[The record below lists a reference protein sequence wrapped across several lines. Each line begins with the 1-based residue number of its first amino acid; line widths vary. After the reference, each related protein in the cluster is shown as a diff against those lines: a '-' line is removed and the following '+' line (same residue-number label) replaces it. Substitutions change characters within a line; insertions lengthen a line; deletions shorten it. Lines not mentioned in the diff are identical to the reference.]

1 MGTPFDLGKSQC
13 HISRTAKNDP
23 KTSDI
28 FKIMEELLENI
39 SLLENCAR
47 IRQRNDSI
55 SQLGKLKNCI
65 AVRLFGMKTGC

>member
-23 KTSDI
+23 KSSDI

-39 SLLENCAR
+39 SIDGDERKKTANRVKDPSEMIEKGWMRGL
-47 IRQRNDSI
+47 S
-55 SQLGKLKNCI
+55 LKS
-65 AVRLFGMKTGC
+65 V

>member
-1 MGTPFDLGKSQC
+1 LGTPFDLGKSQC

-39 SLLENCAR
+39 SIDGDERKKTAKR
-47 IRQRNDSI
+47 VKDPSEMIEKGWMRGFS
-55 SQLGKLKNCI
+55 LKS
-65 AVRLFGMKTGC
+65 V

>member
-23 KTSDI
+23 KSSDI

-39 SLLENCAR
+39 SIDGDER
-47 IRQRNDSI
+47 KKSTKRVKDPSEMIEKGWRRGFS
-55 SQLGKLKNCI
+55 LKS
-65 AVRLFGMKTGC
+65 V

>member
-23 KTSDI
+23 KSSDI

-39 SLLENCAR
+39 SIDGDERKKSAKR
-47 IRQRNDSI
+47 VKDPSEMIEKGWMRGFSY
-55 SQLGKLKNCI
+55 KN
-65 AVRLFGMKTGC
+65 A

>member
-23 KTSDI
+23 KSSDI

-39 SLLENCAR
+39 SIDGDERKKNSETGQRPL
-47 IRQRNDSI
+47 RNDRKGLDAGI
-55 SQLGKLKNCI
+55 F
-65 AVRLFGMKTGC
+65 A

>member
-23 KTSDI
+23 KSSDI

-39 SLLENCAR
+39 SIDGDERKKTAKR
-47 IRQRNDSI
+47 VKDPSEMIEKSWMRGFS
-55 SQLGKLKNCI
+55 LKS
-65 AVRLFGMKTGC
+65 V